1 MALEVKNLKKKFDK
15 VVIDQLTYTFE
26 KGKLYVIKGVSGSGK
41 TTLLNILGGLDERY
55 DGEVSFDRE
64 QGRECLASMSGYI
77 FQQSLLLSDLTIR
90 NNLLLVCHDEA
101 RIDLMMKRLGIEH
114 LYDRYPSELS
124 GGERQRV
131 AIVRALSTG
140 ARVLLADE
148 PTASL
153 DEENAIQ
160 IARILSELRD
170 EGCMVI
176 VATHEHYFDESADEI
191 LYLNYGKLQQ
201 TKFSQA
207 DKEEK
212 SETAFEEVKT
222 ENGRKGKQVR
232 KRKKIRKMKRK
243 ERKKDNLALFNT
255 ILARGKRQWKISSF
269 LPIMILVLLIL
280 LISTVSEHVDTFLQG
295 YLGRYYPSDLIRVS
309 DGIISRMD
317 EEIKDT
323 LTVYYPY
330 MAKEDGVQA
339 FYYADKENSVLAV
352 DNMLMYGKFPETE
365 NEIIVSYEFA
375 AERFGEID
383 SQDDIIGKK
392 YIFLEN
398 EFVISGCMYPF
409 EENQKINR
417 YFSHESMFDA
427 DQTYTTNRGS
437 MIFINYDVIRKI
449 GEISETKYGMY
460 MAVCE
465 GIMRDRTILDKV
477 HEAGSGLYYVNWIDQ
492 MGRNASLG
500 MGWFVLILYIV
511 LVICFMIAC
520 VFIRSK
526 VDIELF
532 YRRREL
538 GFLQVFRIGR
548 RKLKRMLVWE
558 YLIQLVI
565 ALTVPFGV
573 YFGLAIVFSILFRSW
588 IIFNSLHMVA
598 VFGVLLLL
606 YVQTLQVTIRR
617 YLKRDVITLIR
628 G

>member
-1 MALEVKNLKKKFDK
+1 MALKVNCLKKKFDK

-26 KGKLYVIKGVSGSGK
+26 QGKLYVIKGVSGSGK

-55 DGEVSFDRE
+55 DGEVSFDGER
-64 QGRECLASMSGYI
+64 GRECLSAMSGYI
-77 FQQSLLLSDLTIR
+77 FQQSLLISDLTIGDNLR
-90 NNLLLVCHDEA
+90 LICPEKTRINLL
-101 RIDLMMKRLGIEH
+101 MKRLGIDH

-131 AIVRALSTG
+131 AIVRALITG

-153 DEENAIQ
+153 DEENAIE
-160 IARILSELRD
+160 IARVLSELRD

-191 LYLNYGKLQQ
+191 LYLNYGKIQHAGLSQ
-201 TKFSQA
+201 T
-207 DKEEK
+207 D
-212 SETAFEEVKT
+212 KT
-222 ENGRKGKQVR
+222 ERSGNVLTEAKAEYGC
-232 KRKKIRKMKRK
+232 KRTKSNIAML
-243 ERKKDNLALFNT
+243 NI
-255 ILARGKRQWKISSF
+255 ILARGKRQWKFSSF

-309 DGIISRMD
+309 DRILSRMD

-330 MAKEDGVQA
+330 MAQEDDVRA

-352 DNMLMYGKFPETE
+352 DHMLMYGEFPEVE

-375 AERFGEID
+375 TEQFGKID
-383 SQDDIIGKK
+383 SRDDIIGKK

-398 EFVISGCMYPF
+398 EFVISGCMHPF

-417 YFSHESMFDA
+417 HFSQESMFDA
-427 DQTYTTNRGS
+427 DQIYATNRGA
-437 MIFINYDVIRKI
+437 MIFVDYDIMQKI

-465 GIMRDRTILDKV
+465 GIMRNPEILKKV
-477 HEAGSGLYYVNWIDQ
+477 HDAGTGLYYVNWIDQ
-492 MGRNASLG
+492 MNRNASLAL
-500 MGWFVLILYIV
+500 GWFVLVLYIV
-511 LVICFMIAC
+511 LIICFMIAC

-532 YRRREL
+532 YRKREI
-538 GFLQVFRIGR
+538 GFLQVFRIGK
-548 RKLKRMLVWE
+548 RKLKRMLLWE
-558 YLIQLVI
+558 YLIQLAI
-565 ALTVPFGV
+565 AMAVPLGI
-573 YFGLAIVFSILFRSW
+573 YFGMMIVLSILFRSW
-588 IIFNSLHMVA
+588 VVFNCLHMAV
-598 VFGVLLLL
+598 VFGILLLL
-606 YVQTLQVTIRR
+606 YVQSLRVAIKN
-617 YLKRDVITLIR
+617 YLKRDVVTLIR
-628 G
+628 N